1 MRRCL
6 RLVIRSILIIV
17 VGFYSLCLV
26 GLVYL
31 RTFPPLVTAV
41 QLQRRVEAWFTT
53 GTYTRRYQYVPLSQI
68 ADHLEHAV
76 VVAEDGRFFTHWGF
90 DWRELARAQATAL
103 QRQRPMRGAS
113 TITQQ
118 LVKNL
123 FLTTRRSY
131 LRKVVEFTLTPCA
144 ELILGKQRML
154 ELYLNVVEWGP
165 GVYGAEAAAQYYY
178 QTSAAALT
186 RERAARLAAV
196 LPAPRTRTPQRMNAY
211 SALIQARMRQRGW

>member
-6 RLVIRSILIIV
+6 RLVLRVILTLV
-17 VGFYSLCLV
+17 LGFYGLCLLN
-26 GLVYL
+26 LVYL
-31 RTFPPLVTAV
+31 RFFPPLVTAV
-41 QLQRRVEAWFTT
+41 QLQRGVEALFTS
-53 GTYTRRYQYVPLSQI
+53 GPATRRYQYVPLSRI

-90 DWRELARAQATAL
+90 DWRELMRARASAQR
-103 QRQRPMRGAS
+103 RQRPMRGAS
-113 TITQQ
+113 TISQQ

-123 FLTTRRSY
+123 FLTTYRSY
-131 LRKVVEFTLTPCA
+131 LRKAVEYTLTPCA
-144 ELILGKQRML
+144 ELILGKQRIL
-154 ELYLNVVEWGP
+154 ELYLNVVEWGQ

-196 LPAPRTRTPQRMNAY
+196 LPAPRTRTPQRMDAY
-211 SALIQARMRQRGW
+211 SAMIQVRMRQRGW